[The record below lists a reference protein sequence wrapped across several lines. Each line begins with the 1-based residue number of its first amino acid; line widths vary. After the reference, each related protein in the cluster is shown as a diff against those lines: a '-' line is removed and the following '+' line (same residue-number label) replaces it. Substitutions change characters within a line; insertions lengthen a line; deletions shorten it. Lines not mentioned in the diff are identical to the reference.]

1 VVVLLPNTQKSP
13 TVYQKLLKLT
23 DWRAFIFFRML
34 YSALIRPLL
43 FHYTDPETAHRY
55 ALRTLRLLSQRPLKT
70 WFQTFYR
77 ATDPKLAITL
87 GGLYFP
93 SPVGL
98 AAGFDKHIDAP
109 NAYGLLGFG
118 SAEFGSITLV
128 KQPGNQTPR
137 VWRLPKDKG
146 LIVNY
151 GLPSIGAEQAKER
164 LEKQTARTIPY
175 GVSVAPSTNASDLVL
190 DYATTFS
197 MLYDTADYITLNV
210 SCPNVTN
217 QNTFS
222 QLTFIEKLLA
232 TVASELERK
241 NSHKPLF
248 LKIAP
253 HYSNQELE
261 KIVSLCKKYHVQG
274 IVATNLLKKRS
285 FFTTKSS
292 PKELE
297 HPGGISG
304 ELLKNDSNTIIAKL
318 FHLAHGELT
327 IIGVG
332 GIFSAEDAYEK
343 IRLGANAVQLVTGFI
358 YGGPSIARTINKRL
372 LYFLQRDG
380 FSSISEAVGS
390 YWRT

>member
-1 VVVLLPNTQKSP
+1 
-13 TVYQKLLKLT
+13 
-23 DWRAFIFFRML
+23 
-34 YSALIRPLL
+34 
-43 FHYTDPETAHRY
+43 
-55 ALRTLRLLSQRPLKT
+55 
-70 WFQTFYR
+70 
-77 ATDPKLAITL
+77 
-87 GGLYFP
+87 
-93 SPVGL
+93 L

-109 NAYGLLGFG
+109 GAYSLLGFG
-118 SAEFGSITLV
+118 SAEFGSITLT
-128 KQPGNQTPR
+128 KQPGNQAPR

-151 GLPSIGAEQAKER
+151 GLPSIGAEHARER
-164 LEKQTARTIPY
+164 LEKQTTRTIPY
-175 GVSVAPSTNASDLVL
+175 GVSIAPSTTANDLII

-197 MLYDTADYITLNV
+197 ILYDTADYITLNV
-210 SCPNVTN
+210 SCPNVTS

-232 TVASELERK
+232 TIASELERK
-241 NSHKPLF
+241 NNHKPLF

-261 KIVSLCKKYHVQG
+261 KIVHLCKSYHVQG
-274 IVATNLLKKRS
+274 IIATNLLKKRS

-292 PKELE
+292 PKELD

-304 ELLKNDSNTIIAKL
+304 ELLKNDSNAIIAKL
-318 FHLAHGELT
+318 YHLAQGQLA

-380 FSSISEAVGS
+380 FRTLSEAVGS

>member
-1 VVVLLPNTQKSP
+1 
-13 TVYQKLLKLT
+13 
-23 DWRAFIFFRML
+23 ML
-34 YSALIRPLL
+34 YSAFIRPLL

-55 ALRTLRLLSQRPLKT
+55 ALRTLRLLSRHPLKT
-70 WFQTFYR
+70 WFQTFYK

-87 GGLYFP
+87 GRLLFP

-118 SAEFGSITLV
+118 SAEFGSITLT
-128 KQPGNQTPR
+128 KQPGNQAPR

-151 GLPSIGAEQAKER
+151 GLPSIGAEQAKAR
-164 LEKQTARTIPY
+164 LDKQTARTIPY
-175 GVSVAPSTNASDLVL
+175 GISIAPSTTASDLVL
-190 DYATTFS
+190 DYVTTFS
-197 MLYDTADYITLNV
+197 ILYDTADYITLNV
-210 SCPNVTN
+210 SCPNVTS

-222 QLTFIEKLLA
+222 QLTFIEKLL
-232 TVASELERK
+232 TTIASELEKK
-241 NSHKPLF
+241 NTHKPLF
-248 LKIAP
+248 LKISP

-261 KIVSLCKKYHVQG
+261 KIVHLCKKYRVQG
-274 IVATNLLKKRS
+274 IIATNLLKKRS
-285 FFTTKSS
+285 FFATKSS
-292 PKELE
+292 PKELD

-304 ELLKNDSNTIIAKL
+304 ELLKNDSNAIIAKL
-318 FHLAHGELT
+318 YHLAGGELA

-343 IRLGANAVQLVTGFI
+343 IRLGANAVQLITGFI
-358 YGGPSIARTINKRL
+358 YGGPSIVRTINKRL
-372 LYFLQRDG
+372 LFFLQRDG

-390 YWRT
+390 YWQT